1 MGRIAIT
8 RETIKAQTVTA
19 MKKMGT
25 FAPEYEPIIEIYA
38 GLREQYNR
46 LSAEYSAGKS
56 YHYATPTADGGAKKS
71 PLSMTIESLR
81 KDILLYSDRL
91 MLNPRPEPMPQGETQ
106 KIQTGGGAEGWPV
119 GRRSVFPAGQRS
131 WSTWTPS

>member
-46 LSAEYSAGKS
+46 LSAEYSDGKS

-81 KDILLYSDRL
+81 KDSLLYSDRL
-91 MLNPRPEPMPQGETQ
+91 MLNPKARADAGKGKP
-106 KIQTGGGAEGWPV
+106 KKSRLAE
-119 GRRSVFPAGQRS
+119 ALNQI
-131 WSTWTPS
+131 

>member
-1 MGRIAIT
+1 
-8 RETIKAQTVTA
+8 
-19 MKKMGT
+19 MGT

-38 GLREQYNR
+38 GLREQYSR
-46 LSAEYSAGKS
+46 LSAEYSDGKS

-91 MLNPRPEPMPQGETQ
+91 MLNPKARADAGKGKPKNPD
-106 KIQTGGGAEGWPV
+106 W
-119 GRRSVFPAGQRS
+119 RRR
-131 WSTWTPS
+131 

>member
-8 RETIKAQTVTA
+8 RDTIKAQTVTA

-38 GLREQYNR
+38 GLREQYYR
-46 LSAEYSAGKS
+46 LNAEYADGKS

-81 KDILLYSDRL
+81 TIKFIILLWSCVVLCVFFILLYRVL
-91 MLNPRPEPMPQGETQ
+91 LNIKE
-106 KIQTGGGAEGWPV
+106 K
-119 GRRSVFPAGQRS
+119 
-131 WSTWTPS
+131 

>member
-8 RETIKAQTVTA
+8 RETIKVQTVTA

-25 FAPEYEPIIEIYA
+25 FSPEYEPIIDIYA
-38 GLREQYNR
+38 GLREQYYR
-46 LSAEYSAGKS
+46 LNTEYVDGKS
-56 YHYATPTADGGAKKS
+56 YHYATPTAGGGAKKS

-91 MLNPRPEPMPQGETQ
+91 MLNPKSRADAGKGKP
-106 KIQTGGGAEGWPV
+106 KKSRLAEALKDGP
-119 GRRSVFPAGQRS
+119 
-131 WSTWTPS
+131 

>member
-38 GLREQYNR
+38 GVREQYNR
-46 LSAEYSAGKS
+46 LSA
-56 YHYATPTADGGAKKS
+56 D
-71 PLSMTIESLR
+71 
-81 KDILLYSDRL
+81 
-91 MLNPRPEPMPQGETQ
+91 
-106 KIQTGGGAEGWPV
+106 
-119 GRRSVFPAGQRS
+119 
-131 WSTWTPS
+131 